1 MNTNLPARRI
11 ENSVMRL
18 ALRATEATL
27 GQNGLYA
34 MLRLAGLDHY
44 IEQPPHNDNEL
55 TTPGTDLS
63 ALLAAILH
71 MYGEQSARGI
81 FRRWGWLFGQGG
93 VESRPTAKLLRPV
106 LNLLPLNRR
115 VPTLLETF
123 VREADQ
129 ARGEM
134 LHTLSET
141 DDAFVLVF
149 NDCLFCHSLRALRVS
164 EPICLTVVGTLE
176 AVLKWG
182 TGRDYTVSET
192 TCTACGVEACTFVI
206 DKRPLDV

>member
-1 MNTNLPARRI
+1 LNANLPPRRI
-11 ENSVMRL
+11 ENSIMWL
-18 ALRATEATL
+18 ALRATEAAL
-27 GQNGLYA
+27 GQNSLYA
-34 MLRLAGLDHY
+34 MLRLAGLEQY
-44 IEQPPHNDNEL
+44 IDQPPRNDNEL

-63 ALLAAILH
+63 ALLAAILN

-93 VESRPTAKLLRPV
+93 VESRPTARLLRPV

-115 VPTLLETF
+115 VLTLLETF
-123 VREADQ
+123 VREADLG
-129 ARGEM
+129 RGEA
-134 LHTLSET
+134 LHTL
-141 DDAFVLVF
+141 DAAGDAFVVVF
-149 NDCLFCHSLRALRVS
+149 NDCLYCHSLRTS

-182 TGRDYTVSET
+182 TGRDYAVSET
-192 TCTACGVEACTFVI
+192 TCTARGDEVCTFII

>member
-1 MNTNLPARRI
+1 MNTNLSPRRL
-11 ENSVMRL
+11 ENSIMRL

-34 MLRLAGLDHY
+34 MLRLAGLEHY
-44 IEQPPHNDNEL
+44 IEQPPRNDNEL

-63 ALLAAILH
+63 ALLAAILN
-71 MYGEQSARGI
+71 MYGENATRGL
-81 FRRWGWLFGQGG
+81 FRRWGLLFGQGG
-93 VESRPTAKLLRPV
+93 VESRPTAKLLRPM

-115 VPTLLETF
+115 VATLLETL

-129 ARGEM
+129 ARGEA
-134 LHTLSET
+134 LHTVTET

-149 NDCLFCHSLRALRVS
+149 DDCLYCHGLRTG

-182 TGRDYTVSET
+182 TSRDYTVVET
-192 TCTACGVEACTFVI
+192 TCTASGAEACTFVI

>member
-1 MNTNLPARRI
+1 MNMSPRRL
-11 ENSVMRL
+11 ENSIMRL

-27 GQNGLYA
+27 GQSGLNA
-34 MLRLAGLDHY
+34 ILRVAGLENY
-44 IEQPPHNDNEL
+44 IEQPPRNDNQL
-55 TTPGTDLS
+55 GTPGTDLS

-71 MYGEQSARGI
+71 MYGENATRGL
-81 FRRWGWLFGQGG
+81 FRRWGVLFGQGG
-93 VESRPTAKLLRPV
+93 VESRPTAKLLRPM
-106 LNLLPLNRR
+106 LTFLPLNRK
-115 VPTLLETF
+115 VLTLLETL

-129 ARGEM
+129 ARGEP
-134 LHTLSET
+134 LHTVTET

-149 NDCLFCHSLRALRVS
+149 NDCLYCHGLRTS

-176 AVLKWG
+176 ATLKWG

-192 TCTACGVEACTFVI
+192 TCTARGDEACTFVI